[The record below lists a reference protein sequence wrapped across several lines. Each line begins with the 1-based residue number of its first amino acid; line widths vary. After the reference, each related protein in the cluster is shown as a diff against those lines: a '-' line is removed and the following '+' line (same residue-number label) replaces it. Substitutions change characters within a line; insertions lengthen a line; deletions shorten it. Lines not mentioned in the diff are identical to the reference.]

1 MKNQVFS
8 TVLIVILTLPLFSQ
22 TKDEAI
28 FLEKNKIELAATPS
42 ESILKIA
49 LSFLETPYV
58 ASTLEINE
66 TEQLVCNLQELDCF
80 TFDENVLALYLTKK
94 ANSNSYADF
103 KEILT
108 QLRYRNN
115 NIDGY
120 ASRLHYFTEWTRQA
134 EKNGCIK
141 DITLE
146 IGGEITTKEVHFMSE
161 NQKLY
166 PKITDEK
173 TLETIV
179 KNENEI
185 NKKPVS
191 QIDKTKVAAIESQI
205 KEGDF
210 IAMTSTI
217 KNMDCNHVGMAIL
230 QNGRIHLLHASS
242 SLKKVVISEKPLAE
256 YLEGNKKDA
265 GIMVLRVL

>member
-8 TVLIVILTLPLFSQ
+8 AILFAFLYLSASSQ

-28 FLEKNKIELAATPS
+28 FIEKNKIELGITPS
-42 ESILKIA
+42 ESIIKIA
-49 LSFLETPYV
+49 KSFLETPYV

-66 TEQLVCNLQELDCF
+66 AEQLVCNLSELDCF

-94 ANSNSYADF
+94 KNSNSYADF
-103 KEILT
+103 QKILT

-115 NIDGY
+115 KIDGY
-120 ASRLHYFTEWTRQA
+120 TSRLHYFTEWIRQA
-134 EKNGCIK
+134 EKNGYIK

-146 IGGEITTKEVHFMSE
+146 IGGETTTKEVHFMSV
-161 NQKLY
+161 NQKMY
-166 PKITDEK
+166 PKIRDEK
-173 TLETIV
+173 TLETII
-179 KNENEI
+179 KNEKKI
-185 NKKPVS
+185 NIKPLS
-191 QIDKTKVAAIESQI
+191 QIEKTKVASVESKI
-205 KEGDF
+205 KEGDL

-217 KNMDCNHVGMAIL
+217 EGLDCNHVGIAIL
-230 QNGRIHLLHASS
+230 VNGLIHLLHASS

-256 YLEGNKKDA
+256 YLQGIKKDA

>member
-1 MKNQVFS
+1 MKNQI
-8 TVLIVILTLPLFSQ
+8 VLSVLAVLFSLSMYSQ
-22 TKDEAI
+22 NKEETTFI
-28 FLEKNKIELAATPS
+28 EKNKIELGATPS
-42 ESILKIA
+42 ESVLKIA

-94 ANSNSYADF
+94 INSNSYADF
-103 KEILT
+103 KKILT
-108 QLRYRNN
+108 QLRYRDNK
-115 NIDGY
+115 IEGY
-120 ASRLHYFTEWTRQA
+120 ASRLHYFTEWVRQA
-134 EKNGCIK
+134 EKNGWIK
-141 DITLE
+141 DVTLE
-146 IGGEITTKEVHFMSE
+146 IGGEIISKEVHFMSE
-161 NQKLY
+161 NPKLY
-166 PKITDEK
+166 SKITDEK
-173 TLETIV
+173 TLETII

-185 NKKPVS
+185 NKNQLS
-191 QIDKTKVAAIESQI
+191 QIYKTKVAVIESLI
-205 KEGDF
+205 KEGDL

-242 SLKKVVISEKPLAE
+242 SLKKVVISEKPLAD
-256 YLEGNKKDA
+256 YLQDNKKDA

>member
-1 MKNQVFS
+1 MKNQVFT

-28 FLEKNKIELAATPS
+28 FLEKNQIELAANPS
-42 ESILKIA
+42 ESVLEIA
-49 LSFLETPYV
+49 KSFLETPYV
-58 ASTLEINE
+58 ASTLETNE
-66 TEQLVCNLQELDCF
+66 TEQLICNLQGLDCF

-94 ANSNSYADF
+94 AHSNSYADF

-115 NIDGY
+115 NINGY

-134 EKNGCIK
+134 EKNGWIK

-146 IGGEITTKEVHFMSE
+146 IGGEITTKEVRFMSE
-161 NQKLY
+161 NQKSY
-166 PKITDEK
+166 PKIMDEK

-179 KNENEI
+179 ENENEI
-185 NKKPVS
+185 NKKPLS

-205 KEGDF
+205 KQGDL

>member
-8 TVLIVILTLPLFSQ
+8 SVLAVIFSLSIYSQ
-22 TKDEAI
+22 NKDEAI
-28 FLEKNKIELAATPS
+28 FIEKNKIELGATPS
-42 ESILKIA
+42 KSVLEIA
-49 LSFLETPYV
+49 LSFLKTPYV

-94 ANSNSYADF
+94 ANSNTYSDF
-103 KEILT
+103 QEHLT

-115 NIDGY
+115 KIDGY
-120 ASRLHYFTEWTRQA
+120 ASRLHYFTEWVRQA
-134 EKNGCIK
+134 EKNGWIK

-146 IGGEITTKEVHFMSE
+146 IGGEITSKEVHFMSE

-173 TLETIV
+173 TLKTII
-179 KNENEI
+179 ENEKKI
-185 NKKPVS
+185 NKKPLS
-191 QIDKTKVAAIESQI
+191 QIDKTKVAAMESQI

-217 KNMDCNHVGMAIL
+217 KNLDCNHVGMAIL
-230 QNGRIHLLHASS
+230 VNGRIHLLHASS
-242 SLKKVVISEKPLAE
+242 SLKKVVISEKPLAD
-256 YLEGNKKDA
+256 YLQGNKKDA

>member
-8 TVLIVILTLPLFSQ
+8 TVLIVFLTLPLFSQ
-22 TKDEAI
+22 NKDEAI

-42 ESILKIA
+42 ESVLKIA
-49 LSFLETPYV
+49 KSFLETPYV

-66 TEQLVCNLQELDCF
+66 TEQLVCNLQGLDCF

-120 ASRLHYFTEWTRQA
+120 ASRLHYFTEWVRQA
-134 EKNGCIK
+134 EKNGWIK

-173 TLETIV
+173 TLETII
-179 KNENEI
+179 KNENKI
-185 NKKPVS
+185 NKKPLS
-191 QIDKTKVAAIESQI
+191 QIDKTKVEAIESQI
-205 KEGDF
+205 KEGDL

-217 KNMDCNHVGMAIL
+217 KNMDCNHVGMAIF

-242 SLKKVVISEKPLAE
+242 SLKKVVISEKPLSE

>member
-1 MKNQVFS
+1 
-8 TVLIVILTLPLFSQ
+8 
-22 TKDEAI
+22 
-28 FLEKNKIELAATPS
+28 
-42 ESILKIA
+42 
-49 LSFLETPYV
+49 
-58 ASTLEINE
+58 
-66 TEQLVCNLQELDCF
+66 
-80 TFDENVLALYLTKK
+80 
-94 ANSNSYADF
+94 
-103 KEILT
+103 
-108 QLRYRNN
+108 LRYRNN
-115 NIDGY
+115 KIEGY
-120 ASRLHYFTEWTRQA
+120 ASRLHYFTEWVRQA
-134 EKNGCIK
+134 EKNGWIK

-166 PKITDEK
+166 PKITNEK

-185 NKKPVS
+185 NKKPLS
-191 QIDKTKVAAIESQI
+191 QINKAKVAAIESQI
-205 KEGDF
+205 KEGDL

-256 YLEGNKKDA
+256 YLEGNKKDT

>member
-1 MKNQVFS
+1 MKNQ
-8 TVLIVILTLPLFSQ
+8 LLLPLIFAFLCISVSSQ

-28 FLEKNKIELAATPS
+28 FIKKNKIELATTPS
-42 ESILKIA
+42 ESVIKIA
-49 LSFLETPYV
+49 KSFLETPYV

-66 TEQLVCNLQELDCF
+66 NEQLVCNLSELDCF

-94 ANSNSYADF
+94 KNSNSYKDF
-103 KEILT
+103 QDILT

-115 NIDGY
+115 KIDGY
-120 ASRLHYFTEWTRQA
+120 GSRLHYFTEWVRQA
-134 EKNGCIK
+134 EKKGYIK

-146 IGGEITTKEVHFMSE
+146 IGGEITSKEVHFMSV
-161 NQKLY
+161 NQKMY

-173 TLETIV
+173 TLETII
-179 KNENEI
+179 KNEEKI
-185 NKKPVS
+185 NKKPLS
-191 QIDKTKVAAIESQI
+191 QIEKSKVASVESKI
-205 KEGDF
+205 KEGDL

-217 KNMDCNHVGMAIL
+217 EGLDCNHVGIAIL
-230 QNGRIHLLHASS
+230 VNGRIHLLHASS

-256 YLEGNKKDA
+256 YLESIKKDA

>member
-1 MKNQVFS
+1 MKNQIFSSILAVF
-8 TVLIVILTLPLFSQ
+8 FSLSLCSQ
-22 TKDEAI
+22 NKDETI
-28 FLEKNKIELAATPS
+28 FIEKNKIELEVTPS
-42 ESILKIA
+42 ESVLKIA
-49 LSFLETPYV
+49 LSFLETPYL

-94 ANSNSYADF
+94 SSSNSYAYF

-134 EKNGCIK
+134 EKNGWIK
-141 DITLE
+141 DMTLE
-146 IGGEITTKEVHFMSE
+146 FGGEITTKEVHFMSE

-173 TLETIV
+173 TLETIIN
-179 KNENEI
+179 NENKI
-185 NKKPVS
+185 NKEPLS
-191 QIDKTKVAAIESQI
+191 QIDKTKVAAVESQI

-230 QNGRIHLLHASS
+230 QNGQIHLLHASS
-242 SLKKVVISEKPLAE
+242 SLKKVVISEKPLAD
-256 YLEGNKKDA
+256 YLQGNKKDA

>member
-1 MKNQVFS
+1 MKNQIFSSILAVF
-8 TVLIVILTLPLFSQ
+8 FSLSVYSQ
-22 TKDEAI
+22 NKDETI
-28 FLEKNKIELAATPS
+28 FIKKNKIELGATPS
-42 ESILKIA
+42 ESVLKIA

-58 ASTLEINE
+58 AATLEVNE

-94 ANSNSYADF
+94 SSSNSYADF

-120 ASRLHYFTEWTRQA
+120 ASRLHYFTEWVRQA
-134 EKNGCIK
+134 EKNGSIK

-146 IGGEITTKEVHFMSE
+146 IGGEITPKEVHFMSY

-173 TLETIV
+173 TLKTIIN
-179 KNENEI
+179 NENKI
-185 NKKPVS
+185 NKEPFS

-210 IAMTSTI
+210 IAMTSVI
-217 KNMDCNHVGMAIL
+217 EGLDCNHVGIAIL
-230 QNGRIHLLHASS
+230 VNKRIHLLHASS
-242 SLKKVVISEKPLAE
+242 SLKKVVISEKPLAA
-256 YLEGNKKDA
+256 YLEGNKKDT
-265 GIMVLRVL
+265 GIMVLRIL